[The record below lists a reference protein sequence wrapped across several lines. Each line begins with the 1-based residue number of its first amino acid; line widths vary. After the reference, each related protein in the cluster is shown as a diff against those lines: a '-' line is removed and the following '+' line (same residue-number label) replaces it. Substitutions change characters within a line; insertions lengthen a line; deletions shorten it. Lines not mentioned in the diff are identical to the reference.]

1 MTSLPEIEPAL
12 NRMTEALR
20 TWMRDKPN
28 PYMVGIRTG
37 GVWVAQH
44 LHSALGLESS
54 PGILDIGFHR
64 DDFSRA
70 GMKPNVGPSALS
82 EPVDGRDIILVDDV
96 LHTGRTIRAA
106 LNELFDYGRPARVC
120 LAVLVDRAG
129 HELPIRADVAGMTLS
144 LPSLERIKLSGPAP
158 LRLLTGEAS

>member
-1 MTSLPEIEPAL
+1 MTPIPEIEPAL

-20 TWMRDKPN
+20 TWIQDKPN

-44 LHSALGLESS
+44 LHSALGLASS
-54 PGILDIGFHR
+54 PGVLDIGFHR
-64 DDFSRA
+64 DDFA
-70 GMKPNVGPSALS
+70 QVGMDPKVGPSALS

-120 LAVLVDRAG
+120 LAVLVERTG
-129 HELPIRADVAGMTLS
+129 RELPIRADVAGMTLS
-144 LPSLERIKLSGPAP
+144 LPSRERIKLSGPAP
-158 LRLLTGEAS
+158 LQLLTGEAS